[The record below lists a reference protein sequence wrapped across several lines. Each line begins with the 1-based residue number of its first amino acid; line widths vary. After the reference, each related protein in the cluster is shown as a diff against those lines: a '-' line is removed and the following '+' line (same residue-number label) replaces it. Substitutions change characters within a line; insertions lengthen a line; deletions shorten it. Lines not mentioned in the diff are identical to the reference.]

1 MPSSSLDVALQLS
14 LACNSRR
21 IMLAKAAINGMY
33 PLRKPS
39 GLLWYVTRA
48 EHFNV
53 LGSLTFPKLENIP
66 QILYCPTM
74 FAAKLALLLQM
85 MRMFKGNRRD
95 SVYWS
100 IQVLIWTN
108 LIFYTTLLFCFIFAC
123 VPRMKLQDPTTPG
136 HCISTKDSILAASFI
151 NIASDFTILLLPV
164 YAIWKLKIALK
175 RKIAIAAVFS
185 TGLL

>member
-1 MPSSSLDVALQLS
+1 MGCIHCASPAACFGAYAEQNTVFSL
-14 LACNSRR
+14 
-21 IMLAKAAINGMY
+21 
-33 PLRKPS
+33 
-39 GLLWYVTRA
+39 
-48 EHFNV
+48 
-53 LGSLTFPKLENIP
+53 LGSLILPKLENIP

-74 FAAKLALLLQM
+74 FAAKLAVLLQM
-85 MRMFKGNRRD
+85 MRLFQGNRKD

-108 LIFYTTLLFCFIFAC
+108 FVFYTTLFFCFIFAC
-123 VPRMKLQDPTTPG
+123 VPRKKLQDPTTPG

-164 YAIWKLKIALK
+164 YAVWKLKIALK